1 MPSESYQATSRICDN
16 LIKYSP
22 NETSQIIRTHFR
34 QYDVSDESSEVIQE
48 NLAGSPVALKDFLL
62 RHHFSIT
69 EPPDNRAYI
78 SAVTLGIAYILG
90 GIIPLMPY
98 FFVTEVN
105 KALFISIGLMAFVLL
120 IFGYAKT
127 GVVRGWRGRANIL
140 AGVKGSIQ
148 MLIVGAV
155 AAGAAVGLVRAVNS
169 AGGLN

>member
-1 MPSESYQATSRICDN
+1 MCDT

-34 QYDVSDESSEVIQE
+34 QYVVSEESSEVIQE
-48 NLAGSPVALKDFLL
+48 NLASSPVALKDFLMK
-62 RHHFSIT
+62 HHFSIA
-69 EPPDNRAYI
+69 EPPDNRPYI

-120 IFGYAKT
+120 VFGYAKT
-127 GVVRGWRGRANIL
+127 GFVRGWRGRANIL
-140 AGVKGSIQ
+140 AGVNGSIQ
-148 MLIVGAV
+148 MLVVGAA

-169 AGGLN
+169 AGGLS